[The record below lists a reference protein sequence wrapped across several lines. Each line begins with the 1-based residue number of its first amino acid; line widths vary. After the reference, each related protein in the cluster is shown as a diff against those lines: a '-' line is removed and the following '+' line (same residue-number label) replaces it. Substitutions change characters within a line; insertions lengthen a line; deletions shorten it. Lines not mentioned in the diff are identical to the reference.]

1 MGGGGGYFSGRRSD
15 IERRVEEV
23 RAGAAQDD
31 AEYDVATNDLLSGL
45 LSEFNDRD
53 VDGIKEHL
61 DELVEAI
68 SSEGEKL
75 VELRFGGSIAKHTYI
90 DGLSDVDAL
99 VFLDGTD
106 LAEAGPE
113 AAKERLYS
121 LLSERLPD
129 VPVRMGDLAVTVEY
143 PDAEVQLLPAIRDGE
158 RVRISAESGDRWS
171 LVDPKGF
178 AEKLTEVNQERG
190 GKVVPTIKLAKALI
204 SQLPE
209 PQRLSGYHTE
219 SLAVDVFKGY
229 EGRLSPRDM
238 LKYFFRTGAERV
250 LSPIKDSTGQ
260 SIHVDDSLGEA
271 GSVQRQVVRSAFTR
285 IARRMDL
292 ADIRKRTEDWE
303 HLFGEA

>member
-31 AEYDVATNDLLSGL
+31 AEYDVATNDLLGGL

-61 DELVEAI
+61 DEIVEAI
-68 SSEGEKL
+68 SSEAEKL

-113 AAKERLYS
+113 AAKERLFE
-121 LLSERLPD
+121 LLSDRLPD
-129 VPVRMGDLAVTVEY
+129 VPVRKGDLAVTLEF
-143 PDAEVQLLPAIRDGE
+143 PDAEVQLLPAIREGE

-171 LVDPKGF
+171 LVDPRGF
-178 AEKLTEVNQERG
+178 AEKLTEVNQEYG

-219 SLAVDVFKGY
+219 ALAVDVFKGY

-250 LSPIKDSTGQ
+250 LSPIEDSTGQ

-271 GSVQRQVVRSAFTR
+271 GSVQRQVVGSAFSR
-285 IARRMDL
+285 IARRMEL
-292 ADIRKRTEDWE
+292 ADIRKRAEDWE